1 MKVRQV
7 LAVGV
12 LAGVFAGCVCP
23 CGSSWFGDDEE
34 GFVQLFNGKDL
45 DGWSDMKHV
54 YHVENGELVFT
65 GGPDVFGNIFY
76 HRPFTNFIA
85 RFEFKLKYH
94 GNNGFGVRAGKECFD
109 GGALVGGYKAERDA
123 AYNGMEIQILDNV
136 CGRDRSLKSWQFHG
150 SIYGVVAAQHG
161 AEKPLGEWNS
171 EEVRVIGDN
180 VTVILNGRTIL
191 CCSIED
197 IEKTPD
203 GLEHPGLHNKS
214 GYIGFLGH
222 TEPTRLRNIRIKEIL

>member
-1 MKVRQV
+1 M
-7 LAVGV
+7 GV
-12 LAGVFAGCVCP
+12 LAGVMLAGCVWSGEVEPGCRP
-23 CGSSWFGDDEE
+23 
-34 GFVQLFNGKDL
+34 LFNGRNL
-45 DGWSDMKHV
+45 DGWLGATNLF
-54 YHVENGELVFT
+54 YAERGELVFRE
-65 GGPDVFGNIFY
+65 GEKNFGNLFY
-76 HRPFTNFIA
+76 HQAFRDFTV
-85 RFEFKLKYH
+85 RFSFKLVPN
-94 GNNGFGVRAGKECFD
+94 GNNGFAIRAGRDCVA
-109 GGALVGGYKAERDA
+109 GGALIGGNALMRDA

>member
-1 MKVRQV
+1 MNAKVV
-7 LAVGV
+7 LVAGILAVG
-12 LAGVFAGCVCP
+12 LAGGVCP
-23 CGSSWFGDDEE
+23 CGQSWLHDDEE

-45 DGWSDMKHV
+45 TGWSDKKGV

-65 GGPDVFGNIFY
+65 GGRKIFGNIFY
-76 HRPFTNFIA
+76 DRPFTNFIA
-85 RFEFKLKYH
+85 RFEYKMKYH

-109 GGALVGGYKAERDA
+109 GGAMVGGYKAETDA
-123 AYNGMEIQILDNV
+123 AYNGMEIQILDNI
-136 CGRDRSLKSWQFHG
+136 CGRDRGLKSWQFHG

-171 EEVRVIGDN
+171 EEVRVIGEE
-180 VTVILNGRTIL
+180 VTVILNGKTIL
-191 CCSIED
+191 SCSVED

-214 GYIGFLGH
+214 GYIGFLAH
-222 TEPTRLRNIRIKEIL
+222 TEPTWLRNIRIREIR